1 MKKAIIF
8 ALAVCGI
15 SWAVFGIFYAIVGNG
30 LSENPALLQS
40 ISVLYMFLPLIT
52 ALLLQKIR
60 KVSPLSTGLLNFKF
74 SWAWIVAIVIPYVIL
89 LLSILVSTLVP
100 GAKLEPNVEN
110 IIASS
115 GLEGAAAD
123 AVREQFTSIS
133 PALMIV
139 GTLFSGL
146 LAGCTINAVLA
157 FGEEYGWRNYMVDAL
172 RGKSFWKAG
181 LFIGF
186 VWGIWHAPLIL
197 MGHNY
202 PLHPVAGVGMM
213 CIFCILM
220 GTIELYFV
228 LKTGSVIPAALI
240 HGVVNAIAGTTLF
253 LIKGGNDLTVGMTGV
268 SGFIAIALVILSIWL
283 YDRGHD
289 RIMASDL

>member
-8 ALAVCGI
+8 ALAVCGV

-74 SWAWIVAIVIPYVIL
+74 SWAWIMAIAIPYVIL

-100 GAKLEPNVEN
+100 GAKLEPSPEN

-123 AVREQFTSIS
+123 AVREQCGFGLRRRIWVEKLHGRRPSWKE
-133 PALMIV
+133 L
-139 GTLFSGL
+139 LESG
-146 LAGCTINAVLA
+146 
-157 FGEEYGWRNYMVDAL
+157 
-172 RGKSFWKAG
+172 SFHW
-181 LFIGF
+181 IC
-186 VWGIWHAPLIL
+186 
-197 MGHNY
+197 MGHLARSANPY
-202 PLHPVAGVGMM
+202 GA
-213 CIFCILM
+213 
-220 GTIELYFV
+220 
-228 LKTGSVIPAALI
+228 
-240 HGVVNAIAGTTLF
+240 
-253 LIKGGNDLTVGMTGV
+253 
-268 SGFIAIALVILSIWL
+268 
-283 YDRGHD
+283 
-289 RIMASDL
+289 